1 MLDYF
6 LLFFFQ
12 INDHLDDLAAKYPDL
27 VTVINAA
34 LSYEGRQIK
43 YVRIS
48 TTRFENQM
56 KPVIIIDAAVHARE
70 WVTPPVALYIID
82 QLVSGV
88 VDTQLTDLID
98 WIIIPVAN
106 PDGYEYSIEEVKTTF
121 YFELTIL
128 VVS

>member
-1 MLDYF
+1 
-6 LLFFFQ
+6 
-12 INDHLDDLAAKYPDL
+12 
-27 VTVINAA
+27 
-34 LSYEGRQIK
+34 
-43 YVRIS
+43 
-48 TTRFENQM
+48 M